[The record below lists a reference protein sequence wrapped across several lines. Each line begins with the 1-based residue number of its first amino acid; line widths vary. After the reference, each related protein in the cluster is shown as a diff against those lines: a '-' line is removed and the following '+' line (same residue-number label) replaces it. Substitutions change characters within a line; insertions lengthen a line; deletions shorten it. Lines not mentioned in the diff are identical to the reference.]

1 MIKLNMIAAIESDNY
16 AHPAVVPLS
25 NEIEISL
32 AITAH

>member
-16 AHPAVVPLS
+16 AHPAVVSLS

-32 AITAH
+32 AIAAH